1 MSVGYMNWYWI
12 YILPTIG
19 GYMSV
24 GGCLCALGLEARGC
38 RMYIMLY
45 IYIGIGYILPTI
57 GGISRPS
64 RLVGNLPDCPTTFKT
79 VWKLSRLSTKLS
91 RPSRNFTNRPET
103 FKTVC
108 HLSRLSGILPDC
120 PETFQTVWYISRLS
134 GHFPCGP
141 KIFHTVIKLSK
152 LSGNF
157 PICLGTLQ
165 TIWHI
170 PRLSRNLPDCPKT
183 FQTYTMFD
191 LIFRYAQKLSGR
203 GKTFRSAMSTRQRG
217 FSDSGMVEWGNYCA
231 RRLGWIG

>member
-1 MSVGYMNWYWI
+1 
-12 YILPTIG
+12 
-19 GYMSV
+19 MSV

-64 RLVGNLPDCPTTFKT
+64 RLVGNLPNCPTTFKT
-79 VWKLSRLSTKLS
+79 VRKLSRLSTKLS

-120 PETFQTVWYISRLS
+120 PETFQTVRHISKLSVRLSRLS
-134 GHFPCGP
+134 TNISDCY
-141 KIFHTVIKLSK
+141 KLSR

-157 PICLGTLQ
+157 PNCLE
-165 TIWHI
+165 
-170 PRLSRNLPDCPKT
+170 T
-183 FQTYTMFD
+183 F
-191 LIFRYAQKLSGR
+191 
-203 GKTFRSAMSTRQRG
+203 
-217 FSDSGMVEWGNYCA
+217 
-231 RRLGWIG
+231 